1 MRKDTTVSVGV
12 SRKEKERWQQ
22 YAKELDLSVSSLVK
36 KAMTVYL
43 MLIDKRRQEQ
53 ARNNS

>member
-12 SRKEKERWQQ
+12 SKREKERWQQ

-43 MLIDKRRQEQ
+43 MLIDKKRQEKL
-53 ARNNS
+53 RYNS

>member
-12 SRKEKERWQQ
+12 SRQEKERWQQ

-43 MLIDKRRQEQ
+43 MLIDKKRQEKS
-53 ARNNS
+53 RYNS

>member
-22 YAKELDLSVSSLVK
+22 YAKELDLSVSGLVK

-43 MLIDKRRQEQ
+43 MLIDKRKQEK